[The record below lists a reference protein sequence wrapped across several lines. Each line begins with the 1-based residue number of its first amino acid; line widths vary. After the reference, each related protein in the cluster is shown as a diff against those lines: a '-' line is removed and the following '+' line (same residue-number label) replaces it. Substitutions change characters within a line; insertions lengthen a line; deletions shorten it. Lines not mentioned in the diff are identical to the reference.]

1 MTKRKLMTE
10 FEPGHGFTKED
21 WDKVSEAEAEATDEE
36 LATARPF
43 AEVLPE
49 LHAAIQQ
56 EIARTRGRPKLEAP
70 KQQISIRL
78 DPDVIAKFRAT
89 GPGWQARIN
98 EVLKAVKV

>member
-21 WDKVSEAEAEATDEE
+21 WDEVAEAEAEATDDE

-43 AEVLPE
+43 AEALPD
-49 LHAAIQQ
+49 LHAAIQE
-56 EIARTRGRPKLEAP
+56 EIARKRGRPKLEAP
-70 KQQISIRL
+70 KRQISIRL
-78 DPDVIAKFRAT
+78 DPEVIEKFKAT

-98 EVLKAVKV
+98 EVLKAAKV